1 MKLRIPFRRLAPLAR
16 FARDRRGIA
25 AAEFALI
32 APALIFLI
40 MGVFEMSFRFR
51 ASEEATRYVHQVAD
65 LVSRESIITSTYV
78 GEVFNASEFMMK
90 PLEPKNNLDIDI
102 SSVGFTGTAG
112 DPDILWRRVV
122 GTAISFDP
130 EEARTMGVDGETVIR
145 VGVRYKYTSVLT
157 ELFGGGAMT
166 LEKSAYARPRIDRKV
181 EMDGTTD
188 DGGAVTY
195 VTVS

>member
-1 MKLRIPFRRLAPLAR
+1 MHRFIPFRR
-16 FARDRRGIA
+16 FASDRRGIA

-65 LVSRESIITSTYV
+65 LVSRESIITSGYV
-78 GEVFNASEFMMK
+78 EEVFNASEFMMK
-90 PLEPKNNLDIDI
+90 PLEPKQNLDVDI
-102 SSVGFTGTAG
+102 SSVGFVGIDG
-112 DPDILWRRVV
+112 DPDVLWRRVV
-122 GTAISFDP
+122 GTSVAFDP
-130 EEARTMGVDGETVIR
+130 EESRTMGVDGETVIR

-181 EMDGTTD
+181 EMDGQTD
-188 DGGAVTY
+188 DGGAITY
-195 VTVS
+195 VTVD

>member
-1 MKLRIPFRRLAPLAR
+1 MSRFIPFLR
-16 FARDRRGIA
+16 FVRDRRGIA

-65 LVSRESIITSTYV
+65 LVARETDITSDYV
-78 GEVFNASEFMMK
+78 KEVFNASEFMMK
-90 PLEPKNNLDIDI
+90 PLEPKEDLDLDIA
-102 SSVGFTGTAG
+102 SVGFTGANG
-112 DPDILWRRVV
+112 DPDVLWRRVV
-122 GTAISFDP
+122 GTSVSFNP
-130 EEARTMGVDGETVIR
+130 EEARTMGVDGESVIR
-145 VGVRYKYTSVLT
+145 VGVRYQYTSVLT

-181 EMDGTTD
+181 TMDTNTD
-188 DGGAVTY
+188 DGGAIVY
-195 VTVS
+195 VPVS

>member
-1 MKLRIPFRRLAPLAR
+1 MLRFIPFRRFVPFAR
-16 FARDRRGIA
+16 FASDRRGIA

-65 LVSRESIITSTYV
+65 LVSRESIITSNYV
-78 GEVFNASEFMMK
+78 EEVFNASEFMMK
-90 PLEPKNNLDIDI
+90 PLEPKDNLDIDI
-102 SSVGFTGTAG
+102 SSVGFVGVSG
-112 DPDILWRRVV
+112 DPDVLWRRVV
-122 GTAISFDP
+122 GTSVSFDP

-145 VGVRYKYTSVLT
+145 VGVRYQYTSVLT
-157 ELFGGGAMT
+157 ELFGGASMT

-181 EMDGTTD
+181 EMDGQTD
-188 DGGAVTY
+188 DGGAIQY

>member
-1 MKLRIPFRRLAPLAR
+1 MLRFIPFRR
-16 FARDRRGIA
+16 FASDRRGIA

-65 LVSRESIITSTYV
+65 LVSRESILTSDYV
-78 GEVFNASEFMMK
+78 EEVFNASEFMMK
-90 PLEPKNNLDIDI
+90 PLEPKQNLDVDI
-102 SSVGFTGTAG
+102 SSVGFVGVDG
-112 DPDILWRRVV
+112 DPDVLWRRVV
-122 GTAISFDP
+122 GTSVAFDP

-145 VGVRYKYTSVLT
+145 VGIRYKYTSVLT

-181 EMDGTTD
+181 EMDNQTD
-188 DGGAVTY
+188 DGGAITY
-195 VTVS
+195 VTVD

>member
-1 MKLRIPFRRLAPLAR
+1 MKMFIPFRRLAT
-16 FARDRRGIA
+16 DRRGIA

-65 LVSRESIITSTYV
+65 LVSRESIIDSTYV

-90 PLEPKNNLDIDI
+90 PLEPKDNLDIDI
-102 SSVGFTGTAG
+102 SSVGFSGTDG
-112 DPDILWRRVV
+112 DPKVLWRRVV
-122 GTAISFDP
+122 GTSITFDP

-145 VGVRYKYTSVLT
+145 VGVRYKYQSVLT
-157 ELFGGGAMT
+157 ELFGGGGMT
-166 LEKSAYARPRIDRKV
+166 MEKSAYARPRIDRKV
-181 EMDGTTD
+181 EMDGKTD
-188 DGGAVTY
+188 DGGSIKY